1 VRFSSLDDVRV
12 LHAADSE
19 VPFEHVEFVNTV
31 PIFLQSFVCLLAV
44 FNAQYRCDSTLYSDL
59 PALEEVGSV
68 MTPSSWSVH
77 MNSAKFPKPKH
88 GPGGI
93 GTIPCNLTGYSWSSH
108 RGRHGV

>member
-12 LHAADSE
+12 LHAADIE
-19 VPFEHVEFVNTV
+19 VPFEFLSYNLLFVY
-31 PIFLQSFVCLLAV
+31 LLCSMPGAGAILP
-44 FNAQYRCDSTLYSDL
+44 FTLIS
-59 PALEEVGSV
+59 PPWKKVGSV

-77 MNSAKFPKPKH
+77 MNSAKSPKPKH